1 MEFLLVLTNSLVKSL
16 LICGQTFFKN
26 EKGWLVFDKGKVE
39 DDAKKGANFQNR
51 KNSICKPH

>member
-1 MEFLLVLTNSLVKSL
+1 MLVLTNSLVKSL